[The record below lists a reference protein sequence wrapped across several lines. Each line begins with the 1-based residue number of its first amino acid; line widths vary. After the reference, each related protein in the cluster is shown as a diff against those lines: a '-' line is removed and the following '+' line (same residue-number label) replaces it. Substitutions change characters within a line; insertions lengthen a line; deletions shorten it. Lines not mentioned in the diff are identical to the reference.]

1 MQFFC
6 FFFHNFVT
14 TNLNHLKFWMTHF
27 FYVPWM
33 MFVFPRPK
41 RPYQGKV
48 SDLLAFVKNF
58 FWKFSKVYP
67 KGARIFKKKVFWK
80 NVPRLP
86 AFKTTLSFKINF
98 LWSYTLEI
106 NQIQIMLLLWLK
118 LHFHQKILAFKG
130 WEGQERPCNFFQH
143 SLAVINLISMSFFFK
158 NMQLLFYKKSRPPSP
173 FGSTLL
179 QHGLP
184 GL

>member
-1 MQFFC
+1 MYHGWCLYFQGQKG
-6 FFFHNFVT
+6 HIKARWAT
-14 TNLNHLKFWMTHF
+14 FWPLF
-27 FYVPWM
+27 
-33 MFVFPRPK
+33 
-41 RPYQGKV
+41 
-48 SDLLAFVKNF
+48 KNF
-58 FWKFSKVYP
+58 SENSQGSILKVQE
-67 KGARIFKKKVFWK
+67 FLKKVFWK

-98 LWSYTLEI
+98 LWSYPLEF
-106 NQIQIMLLLWLK
+106 NQIQIMWLFWLK

-130 WEGQERPCNFFQH
+130 REGQERPCNFFQH
-143 SLAVINLISMSFFFK
+143 SLAVINFIAKSFFFK
-158 NMQLLFYKKSRPPSP
+158 NMQLLFSKKSRPPSP